1 MWKLALLLVALA
13 VPFAPA
19 AAAKPRTL
27 APVDQS
33 AKDPQLAELIAV
45 LVKACEEKDFRP
57 FEAAISPDAIAG
69 FDGSEGV
76 AGFKAAYG
84 IDDPATTFY
93 ADFKAAVTLG
103 GAYLDETTYG
113 APYTYAAWPEDIDSF
128 EFTAAVGDKTSLYAK
143 PSDDSRVLA
152 DVTHQFLQVIE
163 EEPDATG
170 AAPEGWIHVTA
181 NGRHGYVKR
190 SETRSPLDFRA
201 VFQKTANRWWLGAF
215 VAGD

>member
-1 MWKLALLLVALA
+1 MWKIALFFVALVA
-13 VPFAPA
+13 PFTPVGF
-19 AAAKPRTL
+19 AKPRTL

-33 AKDPQLAELIAV
+33 ANDPQLVELIAV
-45 LVKACEEKDFRP
+45 LVKACDEKDFKP

-84 IDDPATTFY
+84 IDDPNTTFY

-113 APYTYAAWPEDIDSF
+113 APYVYAAWPEDIDSF
-128 EFTAAVGDKTSLYAK
+128 EFTAAIGEKTQLYAK
-143 PSDDSRVLA
+143 PSEDSRVLA
-152 DVTHQFLQVIE
+152 DVTHQLLQVIE
-163 EEPDATG
+163 EAPDASG
-170 AAPEGWIHVTA
+170 AAPDGWIHVTA
-181 NGRHGYVKR
+181 NERHGYVKR
-190 SETRSPLDFRA
+190 SETRSPLDYRA